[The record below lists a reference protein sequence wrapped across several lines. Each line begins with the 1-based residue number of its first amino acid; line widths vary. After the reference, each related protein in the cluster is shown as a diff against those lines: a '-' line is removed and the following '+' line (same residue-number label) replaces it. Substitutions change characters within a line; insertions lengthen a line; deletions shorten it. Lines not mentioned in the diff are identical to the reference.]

1 MEVKREWF
9 STDAS
14 TGAGMGAVLDKH
26 GFAITWACLR
36 SQPQEDFFPF
46 NPDNPKSKDIGYLE
60 LFTLYWALV
69 LWGKHLEGR
78 KSVVV
83 HIDNTCVIGQ
93 VERWHHSVWIEARDD
108 WMLPPNL
115 WKLLDVQFGPFTVDL
130 CVSQHGANSFCRVGW
145 TKEDGARFMDFR
157 GHNYWGNLP
166 FSGFLEIIQN
176 FLRCEE
182 LDKLF
187 ARTAIY
193 QSVCF
198 ALNTQASYSTGV
210 RSFVSFYIS
219 CRARDFLAMMF
230 PATDDVL
237 AWWIVFMVTDRKVKP
252 STAKKYTSSV
262 RALHLQLGVGSR
274 EGEVDIR
281 VRHSKTIEAGERYH
295 TVRAVEVPDSPI
307 CVLMALWR
315 DWQMP
320 NLGPLFCTED
330 AKGRLKPLTHSVFVA
345 GFRKLTARAGPDPAA
360 YIGNSF
366 RRGGATATCEL
377 QVQDALIQAHGDW
390 ASECYKLYCDMDSAQ
405 QLILPSA
412 KATGVAIAIRA
423 FEMRA

>member
-1 MEVKREWF
+1 MLEFYDFLMHLVSEEGSSMEMAKVILVWQDFQLRKMVAGTDLFTPLGTPKRVVDERPPKELTLYPVRAHLPDCPLVSVGDSAEEFMWLLHEF
-9 STDAS
+9 I
-14 TGAGMGAVLDKH
+14 VFL
-26 GFAITWACLR
+26 GFEA
-36 SQPQEDFFPF
+36 
-46 NPDNPKSKDIGYLE
+46 NPDKCEGHSQVLE
-60 LFTLYWALV
+60 FLGVMLSTTDGVCIASISEDQMLV
-69 LWGKHLEGR
+69 
-78 KSVVV
+78 
-83 HIDNTCVIGQ
+83 
-93 VERWHHSVWIEARDD
+93 
-108 WMLPPNL
+108 
-115 WKLLDVQFGPFTVDL
+115 VQ
-130 CVSQHGANSFCRVGW
+130 A
-145 TKEDGARFMDFR
+145 KEDGARFMDFR

-176 FLRCEE
+176 FL
-182 LDKLF
+182 
-187 ARTAIY
+187 
-193 QSVCF
+193 
-198 ALNTQASYSTGV
+198 
-210 RSFVSFYIS
+210 
-219 CRARDFLAMMF
+219 RARDFLAMMF